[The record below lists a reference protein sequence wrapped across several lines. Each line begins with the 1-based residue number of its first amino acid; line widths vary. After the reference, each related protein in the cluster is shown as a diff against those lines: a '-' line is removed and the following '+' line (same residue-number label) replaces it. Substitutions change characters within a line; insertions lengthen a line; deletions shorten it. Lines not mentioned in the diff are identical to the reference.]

1 LGLGSS
7 AFAKLNGLD
16 RKHGW
21 RMCSLAS
28 PISNGT
34 VIFCL
39 GNGRRRAL
47 PDPTAKIPAVLTER
61 LAKERDFRTSEWSA
75 CGTKRTWRDVRYESV
90 MRFKPDVT

>member
-28 PISNGT
+28 PISKGT
-34 VIFCL
+34 VICCL

-47 PDPTAKIPAVLTER
+47 PDPTAKIAVLTER
-61 LAKERDFRTSEWSA
+61 LAKERDSA
-75 CGTKRTWRDVRYESV
+75 HQSGPLVALFGRALPR
-90 MRFKPDVT
+90 